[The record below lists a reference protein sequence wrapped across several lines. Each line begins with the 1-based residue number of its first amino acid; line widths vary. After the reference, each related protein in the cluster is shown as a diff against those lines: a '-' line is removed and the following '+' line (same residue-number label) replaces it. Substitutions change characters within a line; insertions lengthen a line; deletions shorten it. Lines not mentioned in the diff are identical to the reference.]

1 MNRLIHDLAKTIRD
15 HVAEATR
22 GQPGTNLESR
32 FVFHGPP
39 LMLIKGVLEE
49 LSKHGGIRLTAA
61 EHGTDALLPVLL
73 PFPES
78 EVRGPNPRIGE
89 SGTCSDAYLLQVR
102 NTPGKASFVALVT
115 PNLHINAS
123 LDTTTA
129 ELGITPGNNT
139 PGKPFDLWWG
149 DSFVQH
155 ITRQGLRYA
164 GLGEQEAEEAMLLV
178 EQAASAGD
186 HMDRN
191 KGSRE
196 AAWRLIS
203 RIYSI
208 PDNGHGLTPG
218 QAVALACGFPPTK
231 DGATSAKAQ
240 ATVLSQVAETM
251 TEGFRTAIEL
261 LTAND
266 CPEHVSEALGG
277 FLNHLRQRCDV
288 PTTLSSAT
296 PAFYLPN
303 DTDLLQPPPAWWRT
317 LTSEQW
323 SELLDTADPHHD
335 IDDLAITCTNAI
347 LPATRGQPTVVLKEV
362 ILQISSDSASEAAPL
377 SVELTGGSLGKE
389 PRQLTVPGYI
399 SHTDIPATPQRTPA
413 TYKAEAEGRKA
424 ASTKVISLA
433 AWAPGVFVTCRVAT
447 KAAAPK
453 KPRNTRSGCNW
464 ESSMSLP
471 GSGRYEILIL
481 ASPGTRIL
489 KTKGFP
495 DDPTDNMARDP
506 VLLDAREIQPGEYM
520 VEAEVDGKMIL
531 EVSFQRAGSDKPET
545 CRILIT
551 CEETKEEGCR
561 SEFERL
567 IRANRLHLDKGGKAV
582 IQLDRHAR
590 LSSLQ
595 TWILEERSVAS
606 SFLPIVLSDDY
617 AETWAPPDWNTP
629 RGPIL
634 SSAGFLHDPRPR
646 TDDFIPPLGFIDAR
660 RAIAQR
666 IRSSTDDQNGLI
678 ESSPL
683 GAWMAWDN
691 EFRSLVEQYLDAY
704 ATWLAADRDTACWID
719 TVTVC
724 QREGGGR
731 TLARIPDAIILSPL
745 HPLRLA
751 WHCIA
756 QQAMH
761 EEIQGRSPLPCPAA
775 SVLDPDCVPDS
786 MTLSLQSPGAET
798 GIEHATFI
806 SLECNSDYWSVLWHG
821 KRLGQITSRT
831 QTAPFDD
838 AFGLIVGGISTGF
851 SPAQVGRALGDVADL
866 LGAKPIVSVAISS
879 AGGTTDACNEGLAIW
894 SSARFGNGGSDND
907 HPGAGP
913 RFLEIYDTRHD
924 QLRPDDAMVA
934 NLTEDTDGH
943 VRWYGKQP
951 DNAIPDLGII
961 AQLDSVQP
969 DLVDTATMSPLAWGG
984 LARHR
989 VRRQLQGSFLSESR
1003 QARPRDRSG
1012 DGLPDKVV
1020 ECLLAIESAP
1030 TDKQGIQF
1038 SPNVH
1043 AVTKMLEDNRASF
1056 VAVSSSAVDPACFLG
1071 GAMGRSYLWDYD
1083 LPAYSARAG
1092 DTSGYYLLSQV
1103 RDSDREALAKVLEPL
1118 PGCKG
1123 LATEQVE
1130 AILLEVARR
1139 GIPTVRGLSGDDTGA
1154 TGDLGLFLAVRLLQD
1169 QFRTTVSAEGLVPV
1183 LAGREGDATMALII
1197 PVDPFR
1203 GYLSDLA
1210 RALGREKKET
1220 SLSRPDLLVAGIR
1233 LTESHTS
1240 ILLTPIEVKCRQG
1253 SLLGSNDAKEALG
1266 QAKALSTLFHALEER
1281 ATKSQLWK
1289 IAYQHLLLSMVGF
1302 GLRVYSQHPK
1312 ASANHARWADY
1323 HERIAATILGAAPG
1337 IIQIEDRG
1345 RLVIVD
1351 SSPSSDCKD
1360 TDCDGTLET
1369 IVISNAD
1376 AGRIAI
1382 GDANVFYDAVRAK
1395 VGHWWLLPEPDQLGG
1410 KAVASMQL
1418 PQEIS
1423 CQQLSNSDS
1432 LNAAAPTSTIDL
1444 KALSVQKLACED
1456 TRSVDETD
1464 REGEIPTGI
1473 ILSVG
1478 RTVDGFEPRLLSL
1491 NISDTR
1497 LNQLNIGVVGD
1508 LGTGKT
1514 QLLKALIYQITKA
1527 QAANRGTQPRI
1538 LIFDYKRDYSHPEFL
1553 AATGARVARPHRLP
1567 LNLFDTSTIGES
1579 SAPWLDRFR
1588 FFTDVLDKVYSGI
1601 GPVQRDKLKGA
1612 VRSAYEAAGS
1622 NRQPTIYDVHS
1633 EYRRLLAG
1641 KSDAP
1646 MSIIDDLVDMEIFE
1660 PDPAKTM
1667 PFDEFLSGS
1676 VVVSLDALGQD
1687 DRSKNLLVAVML
1699 NMFYENMLRTP
1710 KRPFIGSDPQLR
1722 VVDSY
1727 LLVDEADN
1735 IMRYE
1740 FDVLRKLL
1748 LQGREF
1754 GTGVILASQY
1764 LRHFKSGA
1772 TDYREPLLTW
1782 FIHKVPNVAPAEL
1795 GALGFTSDLGVLSDR
1810 VKTLPNHHCLH
1821 KTFNM
1826 TGEVIRGLPFYE
1838 MAPDIKVG

>member
-1 MNRLIHDLAKTIRD
+1 MNRLIHDLAKSIRG

-22 GQPGTNLESR
+22 GQPGMNLESR

-39 LMLIKGVLEE
+39 LMLLEGVFGE
-49 LSKHGGIRLTAA
+49 LSRHGGIRLTAA
-61 EHGTDALLPVLL
+61 EHGTDALFPVLL
-73 PFPES
+73 PFPEG
-78 EVRGPNPRIGE
+78 EARGPNPRIGE

-102 NTPGKASFVALVT
+102 NTPGKASFVALV
-115 PNLHINAS
+115 PPSLHINAS

-139 PGKPFDLWWG
+139 PGKPFDLWWN
-149 DSFVQH
+149 DSFVQR
-155 ITRQGLRYA
+155 IIREGLRCA
-164 GLGEQEAEEAMLLV
+164 GLGEQEAEDAMLLV
-178 EQAASAGD
+178 EQAASAND

-208 PDNGHGLTPG
+208 PDNGHGLTPA
-218 QAVALACGFPPTK
+218 QAVALACGFPPTT

-251 TEGFRTAIEL
+251 SEGFRTAIER

-266 CPEHVSEALGG
+266 CPEHVAKALEE
-277 FLNHLRQRCDV
+277 FLDHIRQRCDV
-288 PTTLSSAT
+288 PTTLTSAT

-303 DTDLLQPPPAWWRT
+303 DTDLLQPPPDWWRT

-335 IDDLAITCTNAI
+335 IGDLAIACTNAI
-347 LPATRGQPTVVLKEV
+347 LPATRGQPTVVWNEAVLG
-362 ILQISSDSASEAAPL
+362 ISSDSASEAAPL
-377 SVELTGGSLGKE
+377 RVTLTGGSLGKE
-389 PRQLTVPGYI
+389 PRQLTVPGHI
-399 SHTDIPATPQRTPA
+399 SHTDMPAKPQRTPT
-413 TYKAEAEGRKA
+413 TYKVEAEGCKA
-424 ASTKVISLA
+424 ASTKIISLA
-433 AWAPGVFVTCRVAT
+433 AWVPGIFVTCRWAT

-471 GSGRYEILIL
+471 GSGRYELLIL
-481 ASPGTRIL
+481 TSPGTRIL
-489 KTKGFP
+489 ATKGCP
-495 DDPTDNMARDP
+495 DDPIDNMVRDH
-506 VLLDAREIQPGEYM
+506 VRLDAREVQPGEHM

-531 EVSFQRAGSDKPET
+531 EVSFQRVGSDKPET
-545 CRILIT
+545 CRILVT
-551 CEETKEEGCR
+551 CEETREEGCR

-567 IRANRLHLDKGGKAV
+567 IRANRLHLDRGGKAI
-582 IQLDRHAR
+582 IQLDRNAR

-595 TWILEERSVAS
+595 AWGLEDRSVAS
-606 SFLPIVLSDDY
+606 SFLPIALSDDY
-617 AETWAPPDWNTP
+617 AEIWAPPDWNTP
-629 RGPIL
+629 HGPIL
-634 SSAGFLHDPRPR
+634 SSAGFLHDPRPHSEAF
-646 TDDFIPPLGFIDAR
+646 TPPSGFIEAR
-660 RAIAQR
+660 RAIALR
-666 IRSSTDDQNGLI
+666 IRSSTDDHNGLL

-683 GAWMAWDN
+683 GAWMARDD

-719 TVTVC
+719 TITVY
-724 QREGGGR
+724 QREGGGQ
-731 TLARIPDAIILSPL
+731 TLARTPDAIILSPL

-761 EEIQGRSPLPCPAA
+761 EEIDGRSPLPCPAA

-786 MTLSLQSPGAET
+786 MTLSLQSPGAQT
-798 GIEHATFI
+798 GIEHATFV
-806 SLECNSDYWSVLWHG
+806 SLENNSDYWSVLWHG
-821 KRLGQITSRT
+821 RRLGEISSRT
-831 QTAPFDD
+831 QAAPFGD
-838 AFGLIVGGISTGF
+838 ALGLTVGGISTGF
-851 SPAQVGRALGDVADL
+851 SPAQVGRALGDVTDL
-866 LGAKPIVSVAISS
+866 LSAKPIVSVAISS
-879 AGGTTDACNEGLAIW
+879 AGGTTDACNEGLALW
-894 SSARFGNGGSDND
+894 SATRFGNGGNAND

-913 RFLEIYDTRHD
+913 RFLEIYDTRHEA
-924 QLRPDDAMVA
+924 LRHDDAMIA
-934 NLTEDTDGH
+934 NLAEDTGGH

-951 DNAIPDLGII
+951 DNATPDLGII

-969 DLVDTATMSPLAWGG
+969 DLIDTSTMSPLSWGG

-1003 QARPRDRSG
+1003 QAMPRDRSG
-1012 DGLPDKVV
+1012 DGLPDKLVD
-1020 ECLLAIESAP
+1020 CMLAVESAP
-1030 TDKQGIQF
+1030 TGKHGIQF

-1103 RDSDREALAKVLEPL
+1103 RDSDREALAKVLDPL
-1118 PGCKG
+1118 PGCKD
-1123 LATEQVE
+1123 LSPEQVE

-1169 QFRTTVSAEGLVPV
+1169 QFRIAENAEGLVPV

-1203 GYLSDLA
+1203 GYLADLA
-1210 RALGREKKET
+1210 RSLGREKKET
-1220 SLSRPDLLVAGIR
+1220 SLSRPDLLVVGIR
-1233 LTESHTS
+1233 LADNHTS
-1240 ILLTPIEVKCRQG
+1240 ILLTPVEVKCRQG
-1253 SLLGSNDAKEALG
+1253 SLLGSSDTKEALG
-1266 QAKALSTLFHALEER
+1266 QARALSSLFHALEER
-1281 ATKSQLWK
+1281 AAQSQLWR
-1289 IAYQHLLLSMVGF
+1289 IAYQHLLLSMIGF
-1302 GLRVYSQHPK
+1302 GLRVYSQHPI
-1312 ASANHARWADY
+1312 ASANHARWAEY
-1323 HERIAATILGAAPG
+1323 HERIAATILGGAPG
-1337 IIQIEDRG
+1337 VIEIDDRG
-1345 RLVIVD
+1345 RLIIVD
-1351 SSPSSDCKD
+1351 ASPSSDCKD
-1360 TDCDGTLET
+1360 TDGDGTPET
-1369 IVISNAD
+1369 IVISNVD

-1382 GDANVFYDAVRAK
+1382 GDANTFYDAVRSK
-1395 VGHWWLLPEPDQLGG
+1395 VGHWWLLPEPSRPSEVAGG
-1410 KAVASMQL
+1410 GGGPSPEALKA
-1418 PQEIS
+1418 PGT
-1423 CQQLSNSDS
+1423 
-1432 LNAAAPTSTIDL
+1432 PTSFPPGTPDINGVP
-1444 KALSVQKLACED
+1444 VQEPVGSAITSGSESGGSELAA
-1456 TRSVDETD
+1456 
-1464 REGEIPTGI
+1464 TGI

-1478 RTVDGFEPRLLSL
+1478 RTVDGFEARSLSL

-1514 QLLKALIYQITKA
+1514 QLLKSLILQITKGA
-1527 QAANRGTQPRI
+1527 QQNRGIKPRFMV
-1538 LIFDYKRDYSHPEFL
+1538 FDYKRDYSSPEFVE
-1553 AATGARVARPHRLP
+1553 ATGAKVVTPSRLP
-1567 LNLFDTSTIGES
+1567 LNLFDTATIGQS
-1579 SAPWLDRFR
+1579 VAPWLDRFR
-1588 FFTDVLDKVYSGI
+1588 FFTDVLDKIYSGI
-1601 GPVQRDKLKGA
+1601 GPVQRDKLKSA
-1612 VRSAYEAAGS
+1612 VRNAYDSCGAQG
-1622 NRQPTIYDVHS
+1622 RQPTIYDIHAQ
-1633 EYRRLLAG
+1633 YRELLG
-1641 KSDAP
+1641 DKSDTP
-1646 MSIIDDLVDMEIFE
+1646 MAIIDDLVDMEIFE
-1660 PDPAKTM
+1660 RDPEKTKS
-1667 PFDEFLSGS
+1667 FDEFLDGV

-1687 DRSKNLLVAVML
+1687 DRSKNMLVAIML

-1710 KRPFIGSDPQLR
+1710 KRPFEGSDPQLR
-1722 VVDSY
+1722 VIDSY

-1754 GTGVILASQY
+1754 GAGVILASQY
-1764 LRHFKSGA
+1764 LRHFKTST

-1782 FIHKVPNVAPAEL
+1782 FIHKVPNVTPAEL
-1795 GALGFTSDLGVLSDR
+1795 GVLGFTSDLGDLSER
-1810 VKTLPNHHCLH
+1810 VKTLPNHHCLY
-1821 KTFNM
+1821 KSFDVQ
-1826 TGEVIRGLPFYE
+1826 GEVIHGLPFFKLIQE
-1838 MAPDIKVG
+1838 GVGHT